1 MGILGWRER
10 FNFTGGLVPVA
21 IAVLIAPSPTR
32 GRTQVAS
39 NSNSAT
45 FSNTTL
51 TGTPVRISLAMARF
65 GQAMERFAEYHFGS
79 LDAVLLD
86 VLVPQQ
92 RMLVISDAVEALL
105 LQLVALDRNQLLAL
119 IWRIN
124 WHTSAQP
131 QY

>member
-10 FNFTGGLVPVA
+10 FNFTGGQLVA

-45 FSNTTL
+45 FSNTTVTL
-51 TGTPVRISLAMARF
+51 TGTPARISLAMARF

-79 LDAVLLD
+79 LDAVLLE

-92 RMLVISDAVEALL
+92 QLLVISDAVEAL
-105 LQLVALDRNQLLAL
+105 
-119 IWRIN
+119 
-124 WHTSAQP
+124 
-131 QY
+131 